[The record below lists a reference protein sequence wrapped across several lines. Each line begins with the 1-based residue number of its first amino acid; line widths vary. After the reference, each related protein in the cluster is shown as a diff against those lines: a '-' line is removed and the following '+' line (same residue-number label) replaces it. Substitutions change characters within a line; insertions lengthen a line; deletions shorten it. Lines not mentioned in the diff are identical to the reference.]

1 MAKLTADEMWERM
14 LTGDFP
20 QRIRRIMGALPS
32 PPRCKLCNAP
42 FRGPGAVL
50 MRAIG
55 RGPSPLNRRLCR
67 FCLRAVHKHPGGAE
81 VEISVLFTDV
91 RGSTAMAERMS
102 SQEFSRLMAR
112 FYGAAA
118 AVIDEWDGI
127 VDKFLGDGAVALFI
141 PGFAGSDHAADA
153 IGAARGLLE
162 RTSNEGPEPWIPVG
176 AGVHTGRSFV
186 GSVGEGDARDF
197 TALGDTVNTA
207 ARLTG
212 LAGAGEILISAEA
225 ATAGGL
231 ETTGLERRTLELR
244 GRERSVDA
252 WAVRA
257 RTEDDR
263 ASASPTRRRG
273 GRRTHESFKRGHDVD
288 AS

>member
-1 MAKLTADEMWERM
+1 MAKVTPEEMWGRM

-20 QRIRRIMGALPS
+20 QRIRRIMGVLPS

-42 FRGPGAVL
+42 FRGPGGVL

-67 FCLRAVHKHPGGAE
+67 FCLHAVHKHPGGAE
-81 VEISVLFTDV
+81 VDISVLFADV
-91 RGSTAMAERMS
+91 RGSTAIAERMLPE
-102 SQEFSRLMAR
+102 EFSRLMAR

-118 AVIDEWDGI
+118 GAIDEQDGI

-153 IGAARGLLE
+153 IETARALLAQ
-162 RTSNEGPEPWIPVG
+162 TGNDGPEPWIPVG

-212 LAGAGEILISAEA
+212 LAGRGEILISAEA

-231 ETTGLERRTLELR
+231 ETTRLERRTLELR
-244 GRERSVDA
+244 GREQSVDA
-252 WAVRA
+252 WVARA
-257 RTEDDR
+257 
-263 ASASPTRRRG
+263 
-273 GRRTHESFKRGHDVD
+273 GR
-288 AS
+288 

>member
-1 MAKLTADEMWERM
+1 MAKVTPEEMWERM
-14 LTGDFP
+14 LTGDFS
-20 QRIRRIMGALPS
+20 QRIRRIMGVLPS

-42 FRGPGAVL
+42 FRGPGGLL

-67 FCLRAVHKHPGGAE
+67 FCIRAVHKHPGGAE
-81 VEISVLFTDV
+81 VDISVLFADV
-91 RGSTAMAERMS
+91 RGSTALAERMPPE
-102 SQEFSRLMAR
+102 EFSRLMAR

-118 AVIDEWDGI
+118 EVIDESDGI
-127 VDKFLGDGAVALFI
+127 VDKFVGDGVVALFI

-153 IGAARGLLE
+153 IAAARGLLE
-162 RTSNEGPEPWIPVG
+162 RTGNGAPDPWIAVG
-176 AGVHTGRSFV
+176 TGVHTGRSFV

-231 ETTGLERRTLELR
+231 ETTGLERRTMELR
-244 GRERSVDA
+244 GRDQTVDA
-252 WAVRA
+252 WVARA
-257 RTEDDR
+257 
-263 ASASPTRRRG
+263 
-273 GRRTHESFKRGHDVD
+273 KR
-288 AS
+288 